1 MFPITAAAGAL
12 SYLTSFL
19 QSSTAN
25 VGSAS
30 SSDPLL
36 ALGQTLSGTSG
47 DSGDPLTSPLSSSG
61 LSASIPS
68 FDPGMLAALVSLQ
81 GQQANTG
88 ANGSSGL
95 LSQLDTNGDGQISKT
110 EFESALG
117 SDGVDASSADALFS
131 KLDSNSDGSVSQSE
145 LSSAQHGHGHH
156 HHHMGGAEQSGGS
169 GGGGGASSLLNATNA
184 DGSTTQ
190 TSTNADGSTITSI
203 TYADGSTVDMTTPV
217 AGQNG
222 GSSSGNTGTP
232 NQSNLI
238 EQLIKIQS
246 QLLTQSAS
254 TLSAIA

>member
-36 ALGQTLSGTSG
+36 ALGQTPSGNSDDG
-47 DSGDPLTSPLSSSG
+47 GDPLTSPLSSSG
-61 LSASIPS
+61 LSAPTPS

-81 GQQANTG
+81 GQQANAG
-88 ANGSSGL
+88 QNGSSGL

-131 KLDSNSDGSVSQSE
+131 KLDSNGDGSVNQSE

-156 HHHMGGAEQSGGS
+156 HHMGGAGQSGGS
-169 GGGGGASSLLNATNA
+169 GGGGASSLLNATNA

-190 TSTNADGSTITSI
+190 TSTNADGSTTTSI
-203 TYADGSTVDMTTPV
+203 TYADGSTVDMTTPA

-222 GSSSGNTGTP
+222 GSSSGNTSRP
-232 NQSNLI
+232 SQSNLI

>member
-36 ALGQTLSGTSG
+36 ALGQTLSGNSG
-47 DSGDPLTSPLSSSG
+47 DGGDPLTSPLSSSG

-81 GQQANTG
+81 GQQANAG
-88 ANGSSGL
+88 PSGSSGL

-131 KLDSNSDGSVSQSE
+131 KLDSNGDGSISQSE

-156 HHHMGGAEQSGGS
+156 HHHMDGAGQSGGS
-169 GGGGGASSLLNATNA
+169 GGGGASSLLNATNA

-190 TSTNADGSTITSI
+190 ISTNADGSTTTSI
-203 TYADGSTVDMTTPV
+203 TYADGSTVDMTTPL

-222 GSSSGNTGTP
+222 GSSSSNTGTP

-238 EQLIKIQS
+238 EQLIKMQS
-246 QLLTQSAS
+246 QLLAQSVS
-254 TLSAIA
+254 SVSAIA

>member
-36 ALGQTLSGTSG
+36 TLGQTLSGNSSDG
-47 DSGDPLTSPLSSSG
+47 GDPLTSPLSSSG
-61 LSASIPS
+61 LSASTPT

-81 GQQANTG
+81 GQQANAG
-88 ANGSSGL
+88 PNGSSGL

-156 HHHMGGAEQSGGS
+156 HHMGGAGQSGGS
-169 GGGGGASSLLNATNA
+169 GGGASSLLNATNA

-190 TSTNADGSTITSI
+190 TSTNADGSTTTSI
-203 TYADGSTVDMTTPV
+203 TYADGSTVDMTTP
-217 AGQNG
+217 AASQNG
-222 GSSSGNTGTP
+222 GSSGGGSSSMPSQN
-232 NQSNLI
+232 NLI
-238 EQLIKIQS
+238 EQLIKMQS

-254 TLSAIA
+254 MVSAIA

>member
-25 VGSAS
+25 VGSTS

-36 ALGQTLSGTSG
+36 ALGQTLGGNSG
-47 DSGDPLTSPLSSSG
+47 DGGDPLTSPLSSSG

-81 GQQANTG
+81 GQQANAG
-88 ANGSSGL
+88 PNGSSGL

-156 HHHMGGAEQSGGS
+156 HHHMDGAGQSGGS
-169 GGGGGASSLLNATNA
+169 GGGGASSLLNATNA

-190 TSTNADGSTITSI
+190 TSTNADGSTTTSI
-203 TYADGSTVDMTTPV
+203 TYADGSTVDMTMPA

-222 GSSSGNTGTP
+222 GSSSGNTNTP
-232 NQSNLI
+232 SQGNLI

-246 QLLTQSAS
+246 QLLAQSAS
-254 TLSAIA
+254 TVSAIA

>member
-12 SYLTSFL
+12 SYLTSLL

-36 ALGQTLSGTSG
+36 ALGQTLSGNSRDG
-47 DSGDPLTSPLSSSG
+47 GDPLTSPLSSSG

-81 GQQANTG
+81 GQQANAG
-88 ANGSSGL
+88 PSGSSGL

-131 KLDSNSDGSVSQSE
+131 KLDSNGDGSISQSE

-156 HHHMGGAEQSGGS
+156 HHHMDGAGQSSGS
-169 GGGGGASSLLNATNA
+169 GGGGASSLLNATNA

-190 TSTNADGSTITSI
+190 TSTNADGSTTTSI
-203 TYADGSTVDMTTPV
+203 TYADGSTVDMTTPL

-222 GSSSGNTGTP
+222 GSSSSNTGTP

-238 EQLIKIQS
+238 EQLIKMQS
-246 QLLTQSAS
+246 QLLAQSVS
-254 TLSAIA
+254 SVSAIA